1 MQCGD
6 GRGRTWLSETS
17 PWFGPRSLPAI
28 YAYSHAGPSF
38 SLRVRLS
45 HKPQLSPALP
55 SGPLEKIWLFP
66 SGEVIG
72 GPELPPL

>member
-38 SLRVRLS
+38 SLRVKATPLYPTLDTGAGERRVVS
-45 HKPQLSPALP
+45 HLNTLAGAP
-55 SGPLEKIWLFP
+55 W
-66 SGEVIG
+66 
-72 GPELPPL
+72 